1 MASSYTSRLKLER
14 QASGENSGNW
24 GNLVN
29 YVFNRVDCSVKGYQA
44 ANIAGNANVTL
55 SSANST
61 TNTDDSAT
69 DDQVH
74 NAILEFTGAL
84 TANIHV
90 FTDAVESKYTL
101 FNNTSGSYTVT
112 FANTGHAANGVA
124 LKQGAKTLVY
134 SDGSTIADVMGDL
147 GDIVST
153 SIAPG
158 SVVFADNAGIND
170 AAGNEQVIFSQ
181 TASAVNYLDITNA
194 DTGNAPSITAGGSDA
209 NVSLNLIV
217 KGAGTLQAN
226 SAIIKVAGTETIW
239 VPAQAMF
246 GTTTNGA
253 DAQAVETTA
262 TRPELKVLDF
272 DASTAEYAQFSI
284 AMPKSWDL
292 GTVTYQVFW
301 SPGDTDTGNAIFGL
315 QGLACT
321 EGDTADAVFG
331 TAQEVTDAGIGTVE
345 DVQMTSVSSA
355 MTIAGSPADDDY
367 TFFQLYRDA
376 ADGSDTF
383 TGDARVLGIKLF
395 YTTDAANDG

>member
-284 AMPKSWDL
+284 AMPKSWNL